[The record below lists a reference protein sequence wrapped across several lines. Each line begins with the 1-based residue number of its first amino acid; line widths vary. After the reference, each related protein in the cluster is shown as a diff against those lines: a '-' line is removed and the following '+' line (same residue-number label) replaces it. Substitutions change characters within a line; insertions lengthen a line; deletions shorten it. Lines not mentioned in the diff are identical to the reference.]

1 MTSLT
6 TSVET
11 LDDNK
16 VRVSVTVPAAEFEK
30 AVDAAFRKL
39 AREVKVPG
47 FRPGKAPRRL
57 LEARFGTEYA
67 REQALRDALPD
78 YYEQAL
84 VAESVD
90 AIASPEIDITAG
102 EDDGDVA
109 FDAVVEVRPVVTVS
123 GYKGLRVEI
132 PSPAVSDEQV
142 DAQVDSLR
150 ERFADL
156 SDTDD
161 PLIDGSFA
169 LIDITSTDGEEPV
182 DALSAS
188 DFLYEV
194 GSGMLVDELDAQL
207 RGAEP
212 GAILKFD
219 AELPERF
226 GERAGDT
233 ISFSVVVKEAKR
245 KVLPDVDD
253 EWVSEVSEFDTVDEL
268 RADIANRIG
277 LVGKVQGQMAVREKV
292 LEAVG
297 ELVDIEA
304 PAALVDSEMERR
316 LHDLA
321 HRLEHQGMN
330 IAQYL
335 MMTGQDQQV
344 FVDELR
350 AGCTQAVLADLALRS
365 VVAQEGIVAE
375 DSEVDDEIERLA
387 SRLDQKPA
395 KVRKDLERNGAI
407 EALRSDIARSKAVR
421 VLVDNADVVD
431 EEGNPVDLTLPES
444 ELDGEGETE
453 SDTETET
460 ASTGTP
466 TDGTDAVEA
475 SADDTPE
482 TSDAEESP
490 E

>member
-466 TDGTDAVEA
+466 TDGTEAVEA

>member
-1 MTSLT
+1 MASLT
-6 TSVET
+6 TSVEN

-57 LEARFGTEYA
+57 LEARFGPEYA

-78 YYEQAL
+78 YYEQAI

-90 AIASPEIDITAG
+90 AIAMPEIDITAG
-102 EDDGDVA
+102 ADEGDVA
-109 FDAVVEVRPVVTVS
+109 FDAVVEVRPAVTVE

-132 PSPAVSDEQV
+132 PSPAVSDEQI
-142 DAQVDSLR
+142 DAQVDALR

-156 SDTDD
+156 ADSDD

-169 LIDITSTDGEEPV
+169 LVDITSTDGDEPV

-226 GERAGDT
+226 GEGAGDT
-233 ISFSVVVKEAKR
+233 ISFSVVVKEVKR

-253 EWVSEVSEFDTVDEL
+253 EWASEVSEFDTVEEL

-277 LVGKVQGQMAVREKV
+277 MVGKVQGQMAVREKV
-292 LEAVG
+292 LEAAAA
-297 ELVDIEA
+297 LVPIEA
-304 PAALVDSEMERR
+304 PDALVDGEMERR

-321 HRLEHQGMN
+321 HRLEHQEMT
-330 IAQYL
+330 IPQYL
-335 MMTGQDQQV
+335 MMTGQDQQA

-375 DSEVDDEIERLA
+375 DAEVDDEIERIA
-387 SRLDQKPA
+387 ARLEQKPT

-421 VLVDNADVVD
+421 VLVDSAEVVD

-444 ELDGEGETE
+444 DGE
-453 SDTETET
+453 SETET
-460 ASTGTP
+460 P
-466 TDGTDAVEA
+466 
-475 SADDTPE
+475 DT
-482 TSDAEESP
+482 TDAEEP
-490 E
+490 QE

>member
-219 AELPERF
+219 AERPERF

-304 PAALVDSEMERR
+304 PAALVDSEIERR
-316 LHDLA
+316 QHDLA

-421 VLVDNADVVD
+421 VLIDNAEVVD

-466 TDGTDAVEA
+466 TDGTEAVEA

-482 TSDAEESP
+482 TSDAEEP
-490 E
+490 QE

>member
-6 TSVET
+6 TSVEP

-57 LEARFGTEYA
+57 LEARFGNEYA
-67 REQALRDALPD
+67 REQALRDALPE
-78 YYEQAL
+78 YYEQAI

-90 AIASPEIDITAG
+90 AIAMPEIDITAG
-102 EDDGDVA
+102 EDEGDVA
-109 FDAVVEVRPVVTVS
+109 FDAVVEVRPVVTVA
-123 GYKGLRVEI
+123 GYRGLRVEI
-132 PSPAVSDEQV
+132 PSPAVDDAQV

-156 SDTDD
+156 TDSDD
-161 PLIDGSFA
+161 PLIDGNFA
-169 LIDITSTDGEEPV
+169 LIDITSTDGEEPF

-194 GSGMLVDELDAQL
+194 GSGMLVDELDGQL
-207 RGAEP
+207 RGSTP

-219 AELPERF
+219 ADLPERF

-268 RADIANRIG
+268 RADIANRIS

-297 ELVDIEA
+297 GLVDIEA

-321 HRLEHQGMN
+321 HRLEHQGMT

-365 VVAQEGIVAE
+365 VVAQEGIVA
-375 DSEVDDEIERLA
+375 DDAEVDDEIERLA

-421 VLVDNADVVD
+421 VLIDNAEVVD

-444 ELDGEGETE
+444 ETADDPEGGTE
-453 SDTETET
+453 STDTT
-460 ASTGTP
+460 
-466 TDGTDAVEA
+466 
-475 SADDTPE
+475 
-482 TSDAEESP
+482 DAEEP
-490 E
+490 QE

>member
-39 AREVKVPG
+39 AAEVKVPG

-78 YYEQAL
+78 YYEQAIT
-84 VAESVD
+84 AESVD
-90 AIASPEIDITAG
+90 AIAMPEIDITAG
-102 EDDGDVA
+102 AEGGDVA
-109 FDAVVEVRPVVTVS
+109 FDAVVEVRPVVTIQ
-123 GYKGLRVEI
+123 GYKGLRVEV
-132 PSPAVSDEQV
+132 PSPAVTDEAV
-142 DAQVDSLR
+142 DAQIDALR

-156 SDTDD
+156 ADSDD
-161 PLIDGSFA
+161 PLIDGNFA
-169 LIDITSTDGEEPV
+169 LIDITATDGDEAV
-182 DALSAS
+182 DALSAT

-194 GSGMLVDELDAQL
+194 GSGMLVDELDVQL
-207 RGAEP
+207 RGARP
-212 GAILKFD
+212 GAILKFAAD
-219 AELPERF
+219 LPERF

-233 ISFSVVVKEAKR
+233 ISFSVVVKETKR

-253 EWVSEVSEFDTVDEL
+253 EWASEVSEFDTVDEL

-277 LVGKVQGQMAVREKV
+277 LVAKVQAQMLVREKV
-292 LEAVG
+292 LDAVAG
-297 ELVDIEA
+297 LVDIEV
-304 PAALVDSEMERR
+304 PDALVNAEMERR

-321 HRLEHQGMN
+321 HRLEHQGMT
-330 IAQYL
+330 IPQYL
-335 MMTGQDQQV
+335 MMTGQDQQA

-350 AGCTQAVLADLALRS
+350 VGCTQAVRADLALRS
-365 VVAQEGIVAE
+365 VVAQEGISAS
-375 DSEVDDEIERLA
+375 DDEVDAEVERLA
-387 SRLDQKPA
+387 TRLEQKPT

-421 VLVDNADVVD
+421 VLVDNAEVVD
-431 EEGNPVDLTLPES
+431 EDGNPVDLTLPE
-444 ELDGEGETE
+444 GE
-453 SDTETET
+453 
-460 ASTGTP
+460 P
-466 TDGTDAVEA
+466 P
-475 SADDTPE
+475 DTP
-482 TSDAEESP
+482 DAEETP

>member
-6 TSVET
+6 TSVES

-16 VRVSVTVPAAEFEK
+16 VRVSVTIPAAEFEK

-67 REQALRDALPD
+67 REQALRDALPE
-78 YYEQAL
+78 YYEQAI

-90 AIASPEIDITAG
+90 AIAVPEIDITAG
-102 EDDGDVA
+102 EDEGDVA
-109 FDAVVEVRPVVTVS
+109 FDAVVEVRPVVTIS

-132 PSPAVSDEQV
+132 PSPAASDEQI

-156 SDTDD
+156 SDSDD
-161 PLIDGSFA
+161 PLIDGNFA
-169 LIDITSTDGEEPV
+169 LIDIASTDGDEPV

-194 GSGMLVDELDAQL
+194 GSGMLVEALDVQL
-207 RGAEP
+207 RGSEP

-233 ISFSVVVKEAKR
+233 ISFSVVVKETKR

-253 EWVSEVSEFDTVDEL
+253 EWVSEVSEFDTVDAF
-268 RADIANRIG
+268 RADVANRIA

-304 PAALVDSEMERR
+304 PAALVDAEMERR

-335 MMTGQDQQV
+335 MMTGQDQQA

-365 VVAQEGIVAE
+365 VVDQEDIVAE

-387 SRLDQKPA
+387 ARLDQKPA
-395 KVRKDLERNGAI
+395 KVRKDLDRNGAI
-407 EALRSDIARSKAVR
+407 EALRSDIARGKAVR
-421 VLVDNADVVD
+421 VLIDNAEVVD
-431 EEGNPVDLTLPES
+431 EDGNPVDLTLPE
-444 ELDGEGETE
+444 
-453 SDTETET
+453 TETET
-460 ASTGTP
+460 E
-466 TDGTDAVEA
+466 TDTETDTEADSVAADETESAAA
-475 SADDTPE
+475 SADDTPDS
-482 TSDAEESP
+482 SDTPSAEESQ